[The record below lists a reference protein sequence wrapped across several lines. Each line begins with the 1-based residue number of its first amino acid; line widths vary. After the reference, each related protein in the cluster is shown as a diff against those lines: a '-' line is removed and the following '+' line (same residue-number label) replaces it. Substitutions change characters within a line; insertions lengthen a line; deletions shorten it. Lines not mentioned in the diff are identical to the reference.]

1 MNILIVDDHFLIRK
15 GVRMLLERWEA
26 VETIEEAD
34 NGTDAI
40 ALAEQKQP
48 DVVILD
54 LSMPEGLDG
63 FTAAQ
68 NIHKTVP
75 EAKIIVLTMHDEE
88 AYIQK
93 ALRTGISGYLLKNSE
108 SNELQEAIEAV
119 MRGERYYRT
128 RIPLEQLEK
137 MVANDSKKS
146 ILTPR
151 EQEVLRLVTLGYTN
165 IQIGE
170 QLVISPK
177 TVERHKSN
185 MMQKLNLQE
194 IHELIQYGIK
204 NHVADLV

>member
-1 MNILIVDDHFLIRK
+1 
-15 GVRMLLERWEA
+15 MLLERWEV
-26 VETIEEAD
+26 VETIDEAD

-75 EAKIIVLTMHDEE
+75 NAKIIVLTMHDEE

-93 ALRTGISGYLLKNSE
+93 ALQSGISGYLLKNSE

-119 MRGERYYRT
+119 MKGERYYRT